1 MPKETSLRFLLE
13 EIDKSIEIIKI
24 KAKSNKR
31 KLKFFFFISLLFS
44 TTTTLILAFDFVGY
58 EKTQKKHCAYF
69 SAALTLA
76 SGWTARFD
84 YQNYG
89 LDKSYIIIDVSTK
102 KQS

>member
-58 EKTQKKHCAYF
+58 EKT
-69 SAALTLA
+69 
-76 SGWTARFD
+76 
-84 YQNYG
+84 
-89 LDKSYIIIDVSTK
+89 
-102 KQS
+102 